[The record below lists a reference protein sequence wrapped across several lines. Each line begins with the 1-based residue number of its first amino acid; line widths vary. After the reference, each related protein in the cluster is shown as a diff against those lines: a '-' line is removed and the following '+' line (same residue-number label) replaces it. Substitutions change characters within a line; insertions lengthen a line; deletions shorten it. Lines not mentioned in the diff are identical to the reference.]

1 MFIQT
6 ETTPNPDTIKFLP
19 GKDVSPAQNFE
30 FRNADDASI
39 SPLAALVLGL
49 DNVVGV
55 FLGSDFISVS
65 KSEAAEWVLLKP
77 RIMAAIMD
85 FYSSGA
91 PVIAEGTEHTV
102 KSAPKIDEN
111 LSDEDKQIVG
121 TIIELLDER
130 IRPAVAQDGGDI
142 IFHQYKDG
150 IVYLEMHGACS
161 GCPSS
166 TITLKAGIENML
178 KHYIPEVLEV
188 RPV

>member
-6 ETTPNPDTIKFLP
+6 ETTPNPDTIKFIP
-19 GKDVSPAQNFE
+19 GKEVSPAQNYE
-30 FRNADDASI
+30 FRAGNDTSA
-39 SPLAALVLGL
+39 SPLADALLAL
-49 DNVVGV
+49 QDIEGV
-55 FLGSDFISVS
+55 FLGADFISVS
-65 KSEAAEWVLLKP
+65 KSSKTEWVLLKP
-77 RIMAAIMD
+77 RIMASIMD

-91 PVIAEGTEHTV
+91 PVIANAANV
-102 KSAPKIDEN
+102 SNNNAPKIDEN
-111 LSDEDKQIVG
+111 LSDEDKQIVS

-142 IFHQYKDG
+142 IFHQYKEG
-150 IVYLEMHGACS
+150 IVYLEMHGACA

-178 KHYIPEVLEV
+178 KHYIPEIVEV